1 MGIMN
6 NKIIK
11 TNINDIG
18 DPMILLE
25 NDTYYMYTTADGG
38 VPFHVYTSTDCKTFK
53 DMGVCL
59 SPEHTFA
66 SSDIWAPEVIKYE
79 NKYYMFYSGRS
90 ECDGIM
96 HVQIA
101 VSDSPLGP
109 FKDIVK
115 DPIVN
120 IPGKSTIDGHCF
132 IENDKKY
139 LFFSMDCATNIIDGI
154 HTSQVYCVRLADDF
168 KSIVGDYVFIST
180 PTKEFEKISGPEW
193 RWNEGPFVLKHN
205 NKYYLTYSTNCYNSL
220 WYSVGCYVSN
230 NIMGPYVL
238 QEEKPILS
246 YIENEI
252 SGPGHN
258 AFFVDKDGNLK
269 CVFHIHTHYDAPS
282 GIRTACISDAHF
294 DENDK
299 LVIDYK

>member
-1 MGIMN
+1 MN
-6 NKIIK
+6 NKVIK

-18 DPMILLE
+18 DPMILLVD
-25 NDTYYMYTTADGG
+25 DTYYMYTTADGG

-120 IPGKSTIDGHCF
+120 IPGKSTIDGHCY
-132 IENDKKY
+132 IENDEKY

-154 HTSQVYCVRLADDF
+154 HTSQIYCVKLADDF
-168 KSIVGDYVFIST
+168 KSIVGDFVFISG
-180 PTKEFEKISGPEW
+180 PTSDFEKLSGPEW
-193 RWNEGPFVLKHN
+193 QWNEGPYVLKHN
-205 NKYYLTYSTNCYNSL
+205 NKYYMTCSTNCYNSL
-220 WYSVGCYVSN
+220 WYSVVCYVSD
-230 NIMGPYVL
+230 NIMGPYVH
-238 QEEKPILS
+238 QEEKPILA
-246 YIENEI
+246 YIENEM

-258 AFFVDKDGNLK
+258 AFFVDKDGKLK

-282 GIRTACISDAHF
+282 GIRTACISEAYF